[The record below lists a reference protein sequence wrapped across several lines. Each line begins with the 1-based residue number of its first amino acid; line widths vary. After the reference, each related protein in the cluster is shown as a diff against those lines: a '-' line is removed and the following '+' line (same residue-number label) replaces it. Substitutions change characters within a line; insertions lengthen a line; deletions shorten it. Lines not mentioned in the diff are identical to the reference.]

1 MVKIG
6 GQPVIETD
14 DSQVLEL
21 KLDQNKRLSKEENSK
36 ELFKKELV
44 MFGWGSNDYGQLGCG
59 TGIIIKYFFKS
70 FRTATDFRDITS
82 CKPDYGI
89 RSPILPCVWAA
100 S

>member
-21 KLDQNKRLSKEENSK
+21 MLDQNKRLSKEENSK

-59 TGIIIKYFFKS
+59 TGIIIKYFFKNHFALS
-70 FRTATDFRDITS
+70 LISRII
-82 CKPDYGI
+82 PH
-89 RSPILPCVWAA
+89 A
-100 S
+100 SLTMA

>member
-1 MVKIG
+1 MVKNNRWSA
-6 GQPVIETD
+6 VIDD

-59 TGIIIKYFFKS
+59 TGKIIKY
-70 FRTATDFRDITS
+70 
-82 CKPDYGI
+82 
-89 RSPILPCVWAA
+89 
-100 S
+100 

>member
-1 MVKIG
+1 MAFYC
-6 GQPVIETD
+6 QPGNFY

-59 TGIIIKYFFKS
+59 TGKIISKLKNIAKNYYF
-70 FRTATDFRDITS
+70 
-82 CKPDYGI
+82 
-89 RSPILPCVWAA
+89 
-100 S
+100 

>member
-1 MVKIG
+1 MVKNHRWSA
-6 GQPVIETD
+6 VIDD

-59 TGIIIKYFFKS
+59 TGKIIKMIS
-70 FRTATDFRDITS
+70 Q
-82 CKPDYGI
+82 PL
-89 RSPILPCVWAA
+89 ILRVLPLTVAPGDPNSDRRVA
-100 S
+100 V

>member
-1 MVKIG
+1 MAFYC
-6 GQPVIETD
+6 QPGNFY

-59 TGIIIKYFFKS
+59 TGKIISNFKKN
-70 FRTATDFRDITS
+70 I
-82 CKPDYGI
+82 
-89 RSPILPCVWAA
+89 
-100 S
+100 